1 MFERLKDRGTNRSS
15 LEPSETGRASQPVG
29 ADMERSDTSPSSAS
43 NASVAIPKRG
53 QSFMRAAL
61 SKLSLRQRL
70 AILVGLVAC
79 ALLGVAFGWRHQEQS
94 KTEAML
100 KSEVD
105 QTRTL
110 LIDINELR
118 ARIYENFVND
128 YSRWDEAV
136 DFVAKPDPE
145 WASANLES
153 APDSFDL
160 QGLFVFDATGRSV
173 YELPDTIPNRVAE
186 FPIHPSRLRSIFA
199 HKPVVRFFAKD
210 ELGLL
215 EVFGAT
221 IHRTEDYDRTGQSFG
236 YLFAIKRWDE
246 SYLHELKVLTSCEV
260 RCLSLIEWNMEH
272 AHEQPNDEV
281 HVDEIAVGPFGEQVA
296 IIELSR
302 SSPLLAEI
310 ERATRSAFTLLALF
324 ALFAF
329 FTLVYG
335 LYRFVSR
342 PLDRVSEALQKQSAQ
357 PLTPMLDATHEFGI
371 LSRLIR
377 DFFDHK
383 HELVGEIERR
393 KASEGELAKACHAA
407 EQISQSKLRFLANVS
422 HEIRTPLNGVLG
434 IVELLRTTKLD
445 PSQSELVDALK
456 GSGDSMLEVL
466 NGVLDLAKL
475 EEGKLVVDAVEFDLG
490 ALIEDTV
497 MLFAP
502 QAQSKGIE
510 IGGLLVGDTQAL
522 VRGDKS
528 RVRQILMN
536 LTGNAV
542 KFTKQGEVRI
552 EVRFVETKRSTA
564 YYEFTVRDTGIGI
577 PKDKLET
584 IFEAFGQA
592 SASDT
597 RLYGGTG
604 LGLTISRHLAR
615 VLGGEIRVES
625 EPGKGSA
632 FRVTMPFEL
641 SRTEW
646 GSQVECVC
654 SRRVIV
660 CAAQPLTRDVL
671 CAKLESLSTD
681 VLFCDRLEDAQ
692 AELAKRDSLPM
703 SPLLVVEYR
712 QSFGP
717 ALEVARRMH
726 KLARRQAATAVMI
739 MNLSDAT
746 TLRALPPAGLPVI
759 IAKPMRMNT
768 LREIVRDERPV
779 TPNPDDEQS
788 SSWFATESNF
798 HGRRVLI
805 AQSHPPT
812 QRILL
817 DLVSTLGCEAT
828 LATDGEAALDAARNG
843 QFDLA
848 IIDLRLARL
857 DGCGLARQVRAHE
870 RARGTKRL
878 PMLAMNAAER
888 DREEWRSAGFDG
900 AIDPQR
906 GLDEFAGMVGRS
918 LATARS

>member
-1 MFERLKDRGTNRSS
+1 MNRSS
-15 LEPSETGRASQPVG
+15 LDPGGSGRV
-29 ADMERSDTSPSSAS
+29 SAS
-43 NASVAIPKRG
+43 VGTDMAPIGTDRSATRNSADPSPK
-53 QSFMRAAL
+53 QSFLRDAL
-61 SKLSLRQRL
+61 SRLSLRQRL
-70 AILVGLVAC
+70 AILVGLVAF
-79 ALLGVAFGWRHQEQS
+79 ALLGVAFGWRHQERS

-100 KSEVD
+100 KSEAD
-105 QTRTL
+105 HTRTL
-110 LIDINELR
+110 LVDINELR

-136 DFVAKPDPE
+136 EFVAKPDPE
-145 WASANLES
+145 WARANLEA

-160 QGLFVFDATGRSV
+160 HGVFVFDATGRPI
-173 YELPDTIPNRVAE
+173 YELPDTIPNRITE
-186 FPIHPSRLRSIFA
+186 FPIHPSRFRSIFA
-199 HKPVVRFFAKD
+199 HQPIVQFFAKD
-210 ELGLL
+210 QLGLL

-221 IHRTEDYDRTGQSFG
+221 IHRTEDYDRTGESFG

-246 SYLHELKVLTSCEV
+246 SYLQELEELTSCEV
-260 RCLSLIEWNMEH
+260 RCLSLIEWNMRH
-272 AHEQPNDEV
+272 ANEQPTNEV
-281 HVDEIAVGPFGEQVA
+281 HVDEFAIGAFGEQVA
-296 IIELSR
+296 ILELSR
-302 SSPLLAEI
+302 PSPLLAEL

-335 LYRFVSR
+335 LYRFVSG
-342 PLDRVSEALQKQSAQ
+342 PLDRVAEALKKQSAQ
-357 PLTPMLDATHEFGI
+357 PLTPMLGATHEFGT

-383 HELVGEIERR
+383 HALVGEIERR
-393 KASEGELAKACHAA
+393 KASEGELAKSCHAA
-407 EQISQSKLRFLANVS
+407 EQVSQSKLRFLANVS

-445 PSQSELVDALK
+445 PSQTELVDALK

-490 ALIEDTV
+490 ALIEDIV

-510 IGGLLVGDTQAL
+510 IGGLIVGNTQAL

-542 KFTKQGEVRI
+542 KFTKQGDVRI
-552 EVRFVETKRSTA
+552 EVRFVETKRSIA
-564 YYEFTVRDTGIGI
+564 YYELTVRDTGIGI
-577 PKDKLET
+577 PQEKLET

-592 SASDT
+592 SASDS

-632 FRVTMPFEL
+632 FRVTMPFES

-646 GSQVECVC
+646 GSQVECVR

-671 CAKLESLSTD
+671 SSKLECLSTD
-681 VLFCDRLEDAQ
+681 VLFCDSIEDAQ
-692 AELAKRDSLPM
+692 TELAKRDSLPM
-703 SPLLVVEYR
+703 SPLFIVEYR
-712 QSFGP
+712 SSLGP
-717 ALEVARRMH
+717 ALEAARRIH

-746 TLRALPPAGLPVI
+746 TLRALPPTGLPVI
-759 IAKPMRMNT
+759 VAKPMRMNT
-768 LREIVRDERPV
+768 LRDIVRDERPV

-788 SSWFATESNF
+788 ASWFAAETNLN
-798 HGRRVLI
+798 GRRVLI
-805 AQSHPPT
+805 AESHPPT

-817 DLVSTLGCEAT
+817 DLVSALGCEVT

-848 IIDLRLARL
+848 IVDLRLARL
-857 DGCGLARQVRAHE
+857 DGCALARQVRAHE
-870 RARGTKRL
+870 RARGSKRL
-878 PMLAMNAAER
+878 PMLATNAAER
-888 DREEWRSAGFDG
+888 EREEWRSAGFDG

-906 GLDEFAGMVGRS
+906 GLDEFAGMLGRS
-918 LATARS
+918 LANTRT